1 MSKLKLPKNPHKGLK
16 VFCKKCNTDNSKC
29 KHFDDQIYRVRIH
42 VPGSKNSVKTKK
54 IEATDYYNAVIEAI
68 AFEKE
73 LIANNFSIIKNLS
86 GEGNDY
92 SIIDAAIRYNQYL
105 NGESNYAHL
114 KKNVSEG
121 YKAELIRYCRYFFE
135 NLKKTKDIRTSR
147 VKDIKREDVSNF
159 YLWAAKKF
167 KDKTFNK
174 CMFSVKCFFT
184 FLIDVEEID
193 MRNPFRNYIAKQVL
207 KSNIETVNKVEF
219 LKILGAIDIYDPI
232 ITLGGKEERK
242 NMFKPYLKDGFRLF
256 LLTGGR
262 REEVVDLRW
271 SDIFIAP
278 TGVKFFRIRNMKVEL
293 ITNKMYIYKHI
304 PINDDLYNLLLEM
317 GYDKNKDSDNYILC
331 PDRVVK
337 SITIMDC
344 LSKAFTHYRKGSG
357 IEKDI
362 SLKSLRKTYLTW
374 VNQVMNKDTKIL
386 SSHSTDGVL
395 KEYYLDPTVLT
406 AIEKG
411 ALEIKIFG

>member
-16 VFCKKCNTDNSKC
+16 VFCKKCNIDNSTC
-29 KHFDDQIYRVRIH
+29 KHYENQIYRVRIH

-54 IEATDYYNAVIEAI
+54 MEATDYYNAVIEAI
-68 AFEKE
+68 EFEKE

-86 GEGNDY
+86 EEGNDY

-114 KKNVSEG
+114 KKSISEG

-147 VKDIKREDVSNF
+147 IKDIKREDVSNF
-159 YLWAAKKF
+159 YLWADKKF
-167 KDKTFNK
+167 EDKTLNK
-174 CMFSVKCFFT
+174 CMSSVKCFFA
-184 FLIDVEEID
+184 FLIDIEEID
-193 MRNPFRNYIAKQVL
+193 MRNPFRNYITKQVL
-207 KSNIETVNKVEF
+207 KPNIETVNKDEF
-219 LKILGAIDIYDPI
+219 LKILEAIDIYDPL
-232 ITLGGKEERK
+232 ITLGGKGERK

-271 SDIFIAP
+271 SNIFIAP
-278 TGVKFFRIRNMKVEL
+278 TGVKFFRVRNMKVEL

-357 IEKDI
+357 MEKDI

-411 ALEIKIFG
+411 ALKIKIFG